1 MLKRLSSLW
10 TPCTAIAAVFVVLG
24 GGTARAET
32 VTVFAA
38 ASLKAAL
45 DDVTHDFE
53 QATEHTINVSYAGS
67 STLARQ
73 IERGASANV
82 FISANVDWM
91 DWIEGQDLL
100 QPNTRKALLTNELV
114 LVAPIDVG
122 QASVPLNSDA
132 VLDFLDETPLA
143 MGFVDAVPAGIYGK
157 AALSSLGLWEDLASH
172 VAQTDNVR
180 SALSLVARGEARLG
194 IVYATDA
201 QAEPTVR
208 VVARFPS
215 STHAPIVYPAAIV
228 APQTQGAQDFA
239 AYLASTDARAR
250 FEAHGFGVYA
260 P

>member
-1 MLKRLSSLW
+1 MLKRLLSLW
-10 TPCTAIAAVFVVLG
+10 TPCTAIAAVLVALWSG
-24 GGTARAET
+24 AARAET

-45 DDVTHDFE
+45 DDVTQDFE
-53 QATEHTINVSYAGS
+53 QATAHTIDVSYAGS

-73 IERGASANV
+73 IERGAPANV
-82 FISANVDWM
+82 FISANVHWM
-91 DWIEGQDLL
+91 DWIEAQDLL
-100 QPNTRKALLTNELV
+100 QSNTRNALLTNELV

-194 IVYATDA
+194 VVYATDA
-201 QAEPTVR
+201 LAEPTVR

-239 AYLASTDARAR
+239 AYLVSAEARAR
-250 FEAHGFGVYA
+250 FAAHGFGVSA